1 MLVFAC
7 SPHAGGATDRLAQA
21 VIAGAQASLEQP
33 MAIILRN
40 YAIAP
45 CKGCQACATADCVL
59 QPDGADFLF
68 DQLVSSDRA
77 IFVSP
82 IYFYALPGQFKVF
95 IDRSQKFWG
104 SGQTLPRPKPKKA
117 AVLLAAGRR
126 RGEKLFQGALFTL
139 KWFLKPF
146 GYEIAAQRLLT
157 GLDFASPDLACAFGL
172 GQEVASWGE
181 ER

>member
-21 VIAGAQASLEQP
+21 AIAGASPARP
-33 MAIILRN
+33 MAIIVRD
-40 YAIAP
+40 YAVAP
-45 CKGCQACATADCVL
+45 CRGCQACAAADCVL

-68 DQLVSSDRA
+68 DQLASSDRV

-82 IYFYALPGQFKVF
+82 IYFYALPGQFKLF
-95 IDRSQKFWG
+95 IDRSQKFWAC
-104 SGQTLPRPKPKKA
+104 GQPVPRRQPKKA

-126 RGEKLFQGALFTL
+126 RGEKLFQGALLTL

-157 GLDFASPDLACAFGL
+157 GLDFAPPDLGCAFEL
-172 GQEVASWGE
+172 GHEVASWGQQG
-181 ER
+181 